1 MSYNKSEKHTYSPDN
16 DENYKTLR
24 GGWKG
29 IAWFLLFSGLATAS
43 FVKEE
48 KYFCGVVLL
57 GMAII
62 YLLHY
67 TFGKLRYNDTHF
79 HYTGFCGFFWLKK
92 VDLNLPFSDITEVNV
107 TSKCRGSYRGIRQYD
122 EYLTITTNDNEEH
135 KLNAE
140 YFTHKELIEIMQNGL
155 LNNQSSA
162 FVLPSE
168 KYTINIYNENT
179 KRLNSYGLRIYIN
192 EECIT
197 TKEAQLSL
205 DVQTGDVVTF
215 RRYSDAHMFRLL
227 DPTRTEYHLENTNE
241 RFFVD
246 ARKKPIVK
254 L

>member
-29 IAWFLLFSGLATAS
+29 IAWFLLFSGLATSS
-43 FVKEE
+43 FVTGE

-57 GMAII
+57 GIAIR

-67 TFGKLRYNDTHF
+67 TFGKLSYNDTHF
-79 HYTGFCGFFWLKK
+79 HYTGFCGIWWLKK

-107 TSKCRGSYRGIRQYD
+107 TSQYRDKMRCD

-135 KLNAE
+135 MLNAE

-162 FVLPSE
+162 FVPPSE
-168 KYTINIYNENT
+168 KYTINIYNEET

>member
-16 DENYKTLR
+16 NENYKTLR

-29 IAWFLLFSGLATAS
+29 IAWFLLFSGLATSS
-43 FVKEE
+43 FVTGE

-57 GMAII
+57 GIAII

-67 TFGKLRYNDTHF
+67 TFGKLSYNDTHF
-79 HYTGFCGFFWLKK
+79 HYTGFCGIWWLKK

-107 TSKCRGSYRGIRQYD
+107 TSQYRNKRQYD
-122 EYLTITTNDNEEH
+122 EYLTITTNDYEEH

-140 YFTHKELIEIMQNGL
+140 YFTHKELIDIMQNGL

-162 FVLPSE
+162 FVPPSE
-168 KYTINIYNENT
+168 KYTINIYNEET

-215 RRYSDAHMFRLL
+215 KRYSDAHMFRLL
-227 DPTRTEYHLENTNE
+227 DPKRTEFHLENTND
-241 RFFVD
+241 RFYVD
-246 ARKKPIVK
+246 ARKKPIAK

>member
-29 IAWFLLFSGLATAS
+29 IAWFLLFSGLATSS
-43 FVKEE
+43 FVTGE
-48 KYFCGVVLL
+48 KYFYGVVLL
-57 GMAII
+57 GIAII

-67 TFGKLRYNDTHF
+67 TFGKLCYNDTHF
-79 HYTGFCGFFWLKK
+79 HYTGFCGILGLKK

-107 TSKCRGSYRGIRQYD
+107 TSQYRDKMQCD

-135 KLNAE
+135 MLNAE

-162 FVLPSE
+162 FVPPSE
-168 KYTINIYNENT
+168 KYTINIYNEET
-179 KRLNSYGLRIYIN
+179 KRLNSYGLSIYIN

>member
-16 DENYKTLR
+16 DEKYKTLR

-29 IAWFLLFSGLATAS
+29 IAWFLLFSGLATSS
-43 FVKEE
+43 FVTGE

-57 GMAII
+57 GIAII

-67 TFGKLRYNDTHF
+67 TCGKLRYNDTHF
-79 HYTGFCGFFWLKK
+79 HYTGFCGIFGLKK

-107 TSKCRGSYRGIRQYD
+107 TSQYRDKMRCD

-135 KLNAE
+135 MLNAE

-162 FVLPSE
+162 FVPPSE
-168 KYTINIYNENT
+168 KYTINIYNEET

>member
-29 IAWFLLFSGLATAS
+29 IAWFLLFSGLATSS
-43 FVKEE
+43 FVTGE

-57 GMAII
+57 GIAII

-67 TFGKLRYNDTHF
+67 TFGKLSYNDTHF
-79 HYTGFCGFFWLKK
+79 HYTGFCGILGLKK

-107 TSKCRGSYRGIRQYD
+107 TSQSRDKMQCD

-135 KLNAE
+135 MLNAE
-140 YFTHKELIEIMQNGL
+140 YFTHQELIEIMQNGL

-162 FVLPSE
+162 FVPPSE
-168 KYTINIYNENT
+168 KYTINIYNEET
-179 KRLNSYGLRIYIN
+179 KRLNSYGLKIYIN
-192 EECIT
+192 DECIT
-197 TKEAQLSL
+197 TKEAHLSL

>member
-1 MSYNKSEKHTYSPDN
+1 MSYNKSEKHTYAPDN

-29 IAWFLLFSGLATAS
+29 IAWFLLFSGLATSS
-43 FVKEE
+43 FVTGE
-48 KYFCGVVLL
+48 KCFYGVVLL
-57 GMAII
+57 GIAII
-62 YLLHY
+62 YLLRY

-79 HYTGFCGFFWLKK
+79 HYTGFCGILGLKK

-107 TSKCRGSYRGIRQYD
+107 TSKHRSRTKYD

-135 KLNAE
+135 MLNAE
-140 YFTHKELIEIMQNGL
+140 YFTHQELIEIMQNGL
-155 LNNQSSA
+155 LKNQSSA
-162 FVLPSE
+162 FVPPSE

-179 KRLNSYGLRIYIN
+179 KRLNSYGLSIYIN

-205 DVQTGDVVTF
+205 DVQTGDVLIF

>member
-1 MSYNKSEKHTYSPDN
+1 MSYNKSEKYTYSPDN
-16 DENYKTLR
+16 NENYKTLR

-29 IAWFLLFSGLATAS
+29 IAWFLFFSGLATSS
-43 FVKEE
+43 FVQGE

-57 GMAII
+57 GIAII

-67 TFGKLRYNDTHF
+67 TFGKLSYNDTHF
-79 HYTGFCGFFWLKK
+79 HYTGFCGIWWLKK
-92 VDLNLPFSDITEVNV
+92 VDLNLPFSNITEVNV
-107 TSKCRGSYRGIRQYD
+107 TSQYRNKRQYD

-135 KLNAE
+135 QLNAE

-162 FVLPSE
+162 FVPPSE
-168 KYTINIYNENT
+168 KYTINIYNEET

-197 TKEAQLSL
+197 TKEAQFSL

-215 RRYSDAHMFRLL
+215 KRYSDAHMFRLL
-227 DPTRTEYHLENTNE
+227 DPTRTEFHLENTSD
-241 RFFVD
+241 RFYVD
-246 ARKKPIVK
+246 ARKKPIAK

>member
-16 DENYKTLR
+16 NENYKTLR

-29 IAWFLLFSGLATAS
+29 IAWFLLFSGLATAF

-48 KYFCGVVLL
+48 KYFYGVVLL
-57 GMAII
+57 GIAIRD
-62 YLLHY
+62 LLHY
-67 TFGKLRYNDTHF
+67 TFGKLSYNDTHF
-79 HYTGFCGFFWLKK
+79 HYTGFCGIWWLKK

-107 TSKCRGSYRGIRQYD
+107 TSQYRNKRQCD

-162 FVLPSE
+162 FVPPSE

-179 KRLNSYGLRIYIN
+179 KQLNSYGLRIYIN

-197 TKEAQLSL
+197 TKEAHLSL

-227 DPTRTEYHLENTNE
+227 DPTRTEFHLENTSD
-241 RFFVD
+241 RFYVD
-246 ARKKPIVK
+246 ARKKPIAK

>member
-16 DENYKTLR
+16 NENYKTLR

-29 IAWFLLFSGLATAS
+29 IAWFLFFSGLATSS
-43 FVKEE
+43 FVQGE

-57 GMAII
+57 GIAII

-67 TFGKLRYNDTHF
+67 TFGKLSYNDTHF
-79 HYTGFCGFFWLKK
+79 HYTGFSGIWWLKK

-107 TSKCRGSYRGIRQYD
+107 TSQYRNKRQYD

-135 KLNAE
+135 QLNAE

-162 FVLPSE
+162 FVPPSE
-168 KYTINIYNENT
+168 KYTINIYNEET

-197 TKEAQLSL
+197 TKEAHLSL

-215 RRYSDAHMFRLL
+215 KRYSDAHMFRLL
-227 DPTRTEYHLENTNE
+227 DPTRTEFHLENTSD
-241 RFFVD
+241 RFYVD
-246 ARKKPIVK
+246 ARKKPIAK

>member
-29 IAWFLLFSGLATAS
+29 IAWFLLFSGVATSS
-43 FVKEE
+43 FVTGE
-48 KYFCGVVLL
+48 KCFYGVVLL
-57 GMAII
+57 GIAII

-79 HYTGFCGFFWLKK
+79 HYTGFCGIFGLKK

-107 TSKCRGSYRGIRQYD
+107 TSQYRDKMRCD

-135 KLNAE
+135 MLNAE

-162 FVLPSE
+162 FVPPSE
-168 KYTINIYNENT
+168 KYTINIYNEET

>member
-1 MSYNKSEKHTYSPDN
+1 MSYNKSEKYTYSPDN
-16 DENYKTLR
+16 NENYKTLR

-29 IAWFLLFSGLATAS
+29 IAWFLFFSGLATSS
-43 FVKEE
+43 FVKGE
-48 KYFCGVVLL
+48 KYFYGVVLL
-57 GMAII
+57 GIAII

-67 TFGKLRYNDTHF
+67 TFGKLSYNDTHF
-79 HYTGFCGFFWLKK
+79 HYTGFCGIWWLKK

-107 TSKCRGSYRGIRQYD
+107 TSQYRNKRQYD

-135 KLNAE
+135 QLNAE

-162 FVLPSE
+162 FVPPSE

-215 RRYSDAHMFRLL
+215 KRNSDAHMFRLL

-246 ARKKPIVK
+246 ARKKPIAK

>member
-1 MSYNKSEKHTYSPDN
+1 M
-16 DENYKTLR
+16 R
-24 GGWKG
+24 
-29 IAWFLLFSGLATAS
+29 
-43 FVKEE
+43 
-48 KYFCGVVLL
+48 
-57 GMAII
+57 
-62 YLLHY
+62 
-67 TFGKLRYNDTHF
+67 
-79 HYTGFCGFFWLKK
+79 
-92 VDLNLPFSDITEVNV
+92 
-107 TSKCRGSYRGIRQYD
+107 YD

-135 KLNAE
+135 QLNAE

-162 FVLPSE
+162 FVPPSE
-168 KYTINIYNENT
+168 KYTINIYNEET

-215 RRYSDAHMFRLL
+215 KRYSDAHMFRLL
-227 DPTRTEYHLENTNE
+227 DPTRTEFHLENTSE

-246 ARKKPIVK
+246 ARKKPIAK

>member
-43 FVKEE
+43 FVKGE
-48 KYFCGVVLL
+48 KYFYGVVLL
-57 GMAII
+57 GIAII

-79 HYTGFCGFFWLKK
+79 HYTGFCGILGLKK

-107 TSKCRGSYRGIRQYD
+107 TSQYRNKRQYD

-162 FVLPSE
+162 FVPPSE
-168 KYTINIYNENT
+168 KYTINIYKEET

-197 TKEAQLSL
+197 TKEAHLSL

-227 DPTRTEYHLENTNE
+227 DPTRTEFHLENTSD
-241 RFFVD
+241 RFYVD
-246 ARKKPIVK
+246 ARKKPIAK

>member
-29 IAWFLLFSGLATAS
+29 IAWFLLFSGLATTS

-48 KYFCGVVLL
+48 KYFYGVVLL
-57 GMAII
+57 GIAIR

-67 TFGKLRYNDTHF
+67 TFGKLSYNDTHF
-79 HYTGFCGFFWLKK
+79 HYTGFCGIWWLKK

-107 TSKCRGSYRGIRQYD
+107 TSQYRNKRQYD

-162 FVLPSE
+162 FVPPSE
-168 KYTINIYNENT
+168 KYTINIYNEET

-197 TKEAQLSL
+197 TKEAHLSL

-227 DPTRTEYHLENTNE
+227 DPTLTEFHLENTSD
-241 RFFVD
+241 RFYVD
-246 ARKKPIVK
+246 ARKKPIAK
-254 L
+254 LEDKV

>member
-29 IAWFLLFSGLATAS
+29 IAWFLLFSGLATSS
-43 FVKEE
+43 FVTGE

-57 GMAII
+57 GIAII

-67 TFGKLRYNDTHF
+67 TCGKLRYNDTHF
-79 HYTGFCGFFWLKK
+79 HYTGFCGIFGLKK

-107 TSKCRGSYRGIRQYD
+107 TSQYRDKMRCD

-135 KLNAE
+135 MLNAE

-162 FVLPSE
+162 FVPPSE
-168 KYTINIYNENT
+168 KYTINIYNEET

>member
-29 IAWFLLFSGLATAS
+29 IAWFLLFSGLATSS
-43 FVKEE
+43 FVTGE
-48 KYFCGVVLL
+48 KYFYGVVLL
-57 GMAII
+57 GIAII

-67 TFGKLRYNDTHF
+67 TFGKLRYDDTHF
-79 HYTGFCGFFWLKK
+79 HYTGFCGILGLKK

-107 TSKCRGSYRGIRQYD
+107 TSQYRDKMQCD

-162 FVLPSE
+162 FVPPSE
-168 KYTINIYNENT
+168 KYTINIYNEET
-179 KRLNSYGLRIYIN
+179 KRLNSYVLRIYIN

>member
-1 MSYNKSEKHTYSPDN
+1 MSYNKSEKHTYSTDN
-16 DENYKTLR
+16 NENYKTLR

-29 IAWFLLFSGLATAS
+29 IAWFLFFSGLATSS
-43 FVKEE
+43 FVQGE

-57 GMAII
+57 GIAII

-67 TFGKLRYNDTHF
+67 TFGKLSYNDTHF
-79 HYTGFCGFFWLKK
+79 HYTGFCGIWWLKK

-107 TSKCRGSYRGIRQYD
+107 TSQYRKKRQYD

-140 YFTHKELIEIMQNGL
+140 YFTHKELIDIMQNGL

-162 FVLPSE
+162 FVPPSE
-168 KYTINIYNENT
+168 KYTINIYNEET

-215 RRYSDAHMFRLL
+215 KRYSDAHMFRLL
-227 DPTRTEYHLENTNE
+227 DPTRTEFHLENTSD
-241 RFFVD
+241 RFYVD
-246 ARKKPIVK
+246 ARKKPIAK

>member
-1 MSYNKSEKHTYSPDN
+1 MSYNKSEKQTYSPDN
-16 DENYKTLR
+16 NENYKTLR

-29 IAWFLLFSGLATAS
+29 IAWFLLFSGLATSS
-43 FVKEE
+43 FVTGE

-57 GMAII
+57 GIAII

-67 TFGKLRYNDTHF
+67 TFGKLSYNDTHF
-79 HYTGFCGFFWLKK
+79 HYTGFCGIWWLKK

-107 TSKCRGSYRGIRQYD
+107 TSQYRNKRQYD

-135 KLNAE
+135 ELNAE
-140 YFTHKELIEIMQNGL
+140 YFTHKELIDIMQNGL

-162 FVLPSE
+162 FVPPSE
-168 KYTINIYNENT
+168 KYTINIYNEET

-215 RRYSDAHMFRLL
+215 KRYSDAHMFRLL
-227 DPTRTEYHLENTNE
+227 DPKRTEFHLENTND
-241 RFFVD
+241 RFYVD
-246 ARKKPIVK
+246 ARKKPIAK

>member
-29 IAWFLLFSGLATAS
+29 IAWFLLFSGLATPS
-43 FVKEE
+43 FVKGE
-48 KYFCGVVLL
+48 KYFYGVVLL
-57 GMAII
+57 GIAII

-67 TFGKLRYNDTHF
+67 TFGKLSYNDTHF
-79 HYTGFCGFFWLKK
+79 HYTGFCGIWWLKK

-107 TSKCRGSYRGIRQYD
+107 TSQYRNKRQYD

-140 YFTHKELIEIMQNGL
+140 YFTHKELIDIMQNGL

-162 FVLPSE
+162 FVPPSE
-168 KYTINIYNENT
+168 KYTINIYKEET

-197 TKEAQLSL
+197 TKEAHLSL

-215 RRYSDAHMFRLL
+215 KRYSDAHMFRLL
-227 DPTRTEYHLENTNE
+227 DPTLTEFHLENTSD
-241 RFFVD
+241 RFYVD
-246 ARKKPIVK
+246 ARKKPIAK

>member
-29 IAWFLLFSGLATAS
+29 IAWFLLFSGLATSS
-43 FVKEE
+43 FVTGE
-48 KYFCGVVLL
+48 KCFYGVVLL
-57 GMAII
+57 GIAII

-67 TFGKLRYNDTHF
+67 TFGKLRYDDTHF
-79 HYTGFCGFFWLKK
+79 HYTGFCGIFGLKK

-107 TSKCRGSYRGIRQYD
+107 TSQYRDKMRCD

-135 KLNAE
+135 MLNAE

-162 FVLPSE
+162 FVPPSE
-168 KYTINIYNENT
+168 KYTINIYNEET

>member
-16 DENYKTLR
+16 NENYKTLR

-29 IAWFLLFSGLATAS
+29 IAWFLFFSGLATSS
-43 FVKEE
+43 FVKGE

-57 GMAII
+57 GIAII

-67 TFGKLRYNDTHF
+67 TFGKLSYNDTHF
-79 HYTGFCGFFWLKK
+79 HYTGFCGIWWLKK

-107 TSKCRGSYRGIRQYD
+107 TSQYRNKRQYD

-140 YFTHKELIEIMQNGL
+140 YFTHKELIDIMQNGL

-162 FVLPSE
+162 FVPPSE
-168 KYTINIYNENT
+168 KHTINIYNEET

-197 TKEAQLSL
+197 TKEALLSL

-215 RRYSDAHMFRLL
+215 KRYSDAHMFRLL
-227 DPTRTEYHLENTNE
+227 DPTRTEFHLENTSD
-241 RFFVD
+241 RFYVD
-246 ARKKPIVK
+246 ARKKPIAK

>member
-29 IAWFLLFSGLATAS
+29 IAWFLLFSGLATSS
-43 FVKEE
+43 FVTGE

-57 GMAII
+57 GIAII

-67 TFGKLRYNDTHF
+67 TCGKLRYNDTHF
-79 HYTGFCGFFWLKK
+79 HYTGFCGIWWLKK

-107 TSKCRGSYRGIRQYD
+107 TSQYRDKMRCD

-135 KLNAE
+135 MLNAE

-162 FVLPSE
+162 FVPPSE
-168 KYTINIYNENT
+168 KYTINIYNEET

>member
-1 MSYNKSEKHTYSPDN
+1 MSYNKSEKYTYSPDN
-16 DENYKTLR
+16 NENYKTLR

-29 IAWFLLFSGLATAS
+29 IAWFLFFSGLATSS
-43 FVKEE
+43 FVTGE
-48 KYFCGVVLL
+48 KYFYGVVLL
-57 GMAII
+57 GIAII

-67 TFGKLRYNDTHF
+67 TFGKLSYNDTHF
-79 HYTGFCGFFWLKK
+79 HYTGFCGIWWLKK

-107 TSKCRGSYRGIRQYD
+107 TSQYRNKRQYD

-135 KLNAE
+135 MLNAE

-162 FVLPSE
+162 FVPPSE
-168 KYTINIYNENT
+168 KYTINIYNEET
-179 KRLNSYGLRIYIN
+179 KRRNSYGLRIYIN

-215 RRYSDAHMFRLL
+215 KRYSDAHMFRLL
-227 DPTRTEYHLENTNE
+227 DPTRTEFHLENTSD
-241 RFFVD
+241 RFYVD
-246 ARKKPIVK
+246 ARKKPIAK

>member
-29 IAWFLLFSGLATAS
+29 IAWFLLFSGVATSS
-43 FVKEE
+43 FVTGE
-48 KYFCGVVLL
+48 KCFYGVVLL
-57 GMAII
+57 GIAII

-67 TFGKLRYNDTHF
+67 TCGKLRYDDTHF
-79 HYTGFCGFFWLKK
+79 HYTGFCGIWWLKK

-107 TSKCRGSYRGIRQYD
+107 TSQYRNKRQYD

-162 FVLPSE
+162 FVPPSE
-168 KYTINIYNENT
+168 KYTINIYKEET

-197 TKEAQLSL
+197 TKEAHLSL

-215 RRYSDAHMFRLL
+215 KRYSDAHMFRLL

-246 ARKKPIVK
+246 ARKKPSVK
-254 L
+254 LCDKV

>member
-29 IAWFLLFSGLATAS
+29 IAWFLLFSGLATSS
-43 FVKEE
+43 FVTGE
-48 KYFCGVVLL
+48 KYFYGVVLL
-57 GMAII
+57 GIAII

-79 HYTGFCGFFWLKK
+79 HYTGFCGILGLKK

-107 TSKCRGSYRGIRQYD
+107 TSQYQNKRQCD

-135 KLNAE
+135 MLNAE

-162 FVLPSE
+162 FVPPSE
-168 KYTINIYNENT
+168 KYTINIYNEET

-227 DPTRTEYHLENTNE
+227 DPTRTEFHLENTSD
-241 RFFVD
+241 RFYVD
-246 ARKKPIVK
+246 ARKKPIAK